1 MYSHI
6 ITHLRVTIFTLIL
19 LYFYILFYY
28 IISFLTIPLVWLNYS
43 DFFLYYFAYLIYGKF
58 FMLSSLY
65 ILLYFSQKYV
75 IVLLFE

>member
-28 IISFLTIPLVWLNYS
+28 IILFLTIPLVWLNYS
-43 DFFLYYFAYLIYGKF
+43 NFFLYYFAYLIYGKF